1 MQFFVKKYPMIPT
14 LPDYHVVPNESFWRH
29 FPFSGV
35 PSAVSSKVN
44 SQALRS
50 IILLNKDNLTIHQF
64 KRGMK
69 LIEDLQNGASA
80 YQLIELPPT
89 DVPNCSSAYEFG
101 QQLTDKIATWVD
113 AGIVKGPF
121 KCPPVPGFRANS
133 LMVVKR
139 GNNYRPIINMSDPK
153 DRSFNDNLDKLKI
166 EKVHMSTARDFSYSL
181 KEAGM
186 NSRFSKFD
194 FKDAYKNIP
203 ARKEDWRLQGFR
215 WLGRYFFESQMIFGG
230 TPSVSNFDRLSNT
243 VVRLAIAESKLP
255 PNAVH
260 RCLDDIPVVSPASSD
275 YTEKFGRALK
285 RICSDC
291 NILIAENCPHNE
303 KAFENQTQG
312 TVLGVG
318 FDSRKMIWFLSAE
331 KADKI
336 VTSIAS
342 SVSSTWL
349 YRKDFQKTMGLV
361 NNLAMMAPF
370 LKFYKARSNQVL
382 AGSKE
387 DYDIV
392 CLDDRMRADL
402 LVCARVAE
410 EAKVGLPIPSRPGL
424 APLFYLEF
432 YSDAAGAKFAL
443 QNGER
448 VALNAVGD
456 RGIASVLIMGSSIR
470 WSCVESWG
478 MHLLDEARDSRG
490 HYFGSKTTLL
500 EAVGV
505 LLPFVCVPELLR
517 GRHLVFKVDNK
528 AVVYGWKNG
537 GVKFDCEASIVLR
550 AVHLLAS
557 YLGATVHVMHQPRRS
572 DDWSILVDNLS
583 RKSTTTEEDKQRV
596 AGASQSKLTG
606 QLKEWLEE
614 PGEDWDL
621 PMKLLEELEGKFLN

>member
-1 MQFFVKKYPMIPT
+1 
-14 LPDYHVVPNESFWRH
+14 
-29 FPFSGV
+29 
-35 PSAVSSKVN
+35 
-44 SQALRS
+44 
-50 IILLNKDNLTIHQF
+50 
-64 KRGMK
+64 
-69 LIEDLQNGASA
+69 
-80 YQLIELPPT
+80 
-89 DVPNCSSAYEFG
+89 
-101 QQLTDKIATWVD
+101 
-113 AGIVKGPF
+113 
-121 KCPPVPGFRANS
+121 
-133 LMVVKR
+133 
-139 GNNYRPIINMSDPK
+139 
-153 DRSFNDNLDKLKI
+153 
-166 EKVHMSTARDFSYSL
+166 MSTARDFSYSL

-490 HYFGSKTTLL
+490 HYFGSETTLL

-614 PGEDWDL
+614 PGEEWDL